1 MVAKSLQLVVWSPEG
16 RMNGSQESP
25 TGSLKS
31 RRKDERNTGKLLTL
45 WNHPGNDGKQP
56 SMDKVKNFH
65 ARWRRRDT
73 TSTFR
78 GNPRSSIESGLPRT
92 RQRIARTCQSQNRE
106 FDRIKCGIV
115 QDSDQSPRKYWKQTQ
130 GMKNLYFCIV
140 HSCVITCIPSSKTL
154 PPGRLLHFTEIH

>member
-16 RMNGSQESP
+16 RMNDSPESP

-31 RRKDERNTGKLLTL
+31 RRKDEWNTGKLLTL
-45 WNHPGNDGKQP
+45 WNHPGKQWNTTKYGQ
-56 SMDKVKNFH
+56 SKKSH
-65 ARWRRRDT
+65 ACWRRRDT

-92 RQRIARTCQSQNRE
+92 RQRLARTCQSQNRE

-130 GMKNLYFCIV
+130 GMEYLYFCIV

-154 PPGRLLHFTEIH
+154 PPGRLLNFTEIH